1 MNEKNSILAVII
13 FSVAILGAGFLI
25 GSGLSKMR
33 SSTGTVSVRGLSERE
48 VNADLAIWPMTFSVS
63 GDDLRQVQSETLRKI
78 EVVKNYLSQFNFSP
92 DEVTVKEP
100 AITDTTANPYMNAN
114 ERRNKYFAKTTII
127 IRSSNVEA
135 VKMALSKSIDLL
147 GEGVAIIQDYDS
159 RISFDYTALNSIK
172 PEMIAEAT
180 KNARVAAEQFANDS
194 GSKVGRILNATQ
206 GLFSIE
212 SVDASLPDKMS
223 VRVVTTVVYELK

>member
-1 MNEKNSILAVII
+1 
-13 FSVAILGAGFLI
+13 
-25 GSGLSKMR
+25 
-33 SSTGTVSVRGLSERE
+33 
-48 VNADLAIWPMTFSVS
+48 
-63 GDDLRQVQSETLRKI
+63 
-78 EVVKNYLSQFNFSP
+78 
-92 DEVTVKEP
+92 
-100 AITDTTANPYMNAN
+100 
-114 ERRNKYFAKTTII
+114 
-127 IRSSNVEA
+127 
-135 VKMALSKSIDLL
+135 MALSKSIDLL

-159 RISFDYTALNSIK
+159 RISFDYTALNAIK